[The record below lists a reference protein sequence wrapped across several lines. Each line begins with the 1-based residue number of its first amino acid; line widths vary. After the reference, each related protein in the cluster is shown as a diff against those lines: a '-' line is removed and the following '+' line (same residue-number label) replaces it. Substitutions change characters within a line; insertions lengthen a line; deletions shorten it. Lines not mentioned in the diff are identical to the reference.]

1 MDKDDRK
8 RELTIEAEAAS
19 QLSIL
24 QRGGAE
30 LPELFTREILLMET
44 MVNGAMHVENI
55 HELAAELHPGDPVK
69 LVLEPDNPHDPRAIL
84 VRDQHDRK
92 LGYIPRIK
100 NEVLYHLMDAGK
112 YLYGRVTGGDIGEK
126 ADPDLSWVEIYIAV
140 YMQD

>member
-92 LGYIPRIK
+92 LGYSAQA
-100 NEVLYHLMDAGK
+100 LYSYAVEFEFSEPEFAYLNGK
-112 YLYGRVTGGDIGEK
+112 VYKV
-126 ADPDLSWVEIYIAV
+126 PDKCVKFMELFRK
-140 YMQD
+140 

>member
-1 MDKDDRK
+1 MDQDNTTYD
-8 RELTIEAEAAS
+8 LTAEAEAAS

-126 ADPDLSWVEIYIAV
+126 ADPDSSWVEIYIAV